1 VSEVDETLDALFATL
16 QRVEYRT
23 PYTPPL
29 RWPLYDDPNAEW
41 IEVTM
46 LCDPEPMYVRGRR

>member
-1 VSEVDETLDALFATL
+1 L

-23 PYTPPL
+23 PYEPPP
-29 RWPLYDDPNAEW
+29 RWPLYDDPDAEW
-41 IEVTM
+41 IEVTT